1 MTTYRKILM
10 AAALLAAAGAAHAA
24 TDYPT
29 GYIKCAKEGETCS
42 FTGTR
47 SVAYGKSGTFVYAT
61 LTGPI
66 TCSGSLFPP
75 ISVDNP
81 RYCSY
86 SSSGTSGSSS
96 SSTSSSGGSSGISL
110 AASAGDAQVALSWS
124 YTSGSAGTQE
134 VYRDTDSDPS
144 GRVRIASVSTSTR
157 AYTATGL
164 TNGTTYYFW
173 IKNTLNG
180 VVSNSNAA
188 SATPTGGTSSSS
200 SSSSS
205 GGGTITGATCTS
217 TGSVSVS
224 STILVTSGTYD
235 GGCRTYNPTSA
246 LGDGSQDEGQQPA
259 FRVENGATLRN
270 AILGNN
276 GVDGVHFYNGG
287 NLQNFRWL
295 NVGEDAFTIKSS
307 GTVNISG
314 VTGVNGEDKFGQI
327 NAASTLNISNC
338 IVDNMAKFIRQ
349 NGGTTFKIVVNA
361 DRCQISNMGE
371 GVFRSDSSSSEARLT
386 NSRLRNSGS
395 LCIGNWAVC
404 TGSGNTNY

>member
-1 MTTYRKILM
+1 MKTFRNLLF
-10 AAALLAAAGAAHAA
+10 AGALLAAAAAANAA

-29 GYIKCAKEGETCS
+29 GYTKCAKEGETCS
-42 FTGTR
+42 FSGTR

-66 TCSGSLFPP
+66 TCSGSLFPA

-86 SSSGTSGSSS
+86 SNSGSSSSSS
-96 SSTSSSGGSSGISL
+96 SSTSSSGGGTSGISL
-110 AASAGDAQVALSWS
+110 SASAGNAQVSLSWS

-144 GRVRIASVSTSTR
+144 GRTRIASVSTSTR
-157 AYTATGL
+157 SYTATGL
-164 TNGTTYYFW
+164 ANGTTYYFW
-173 IKNTLNG
+173 IKNTVNG

-188 SATPTGGTSSSS
+188 SATPSGGSSS

-205 GGGTITGATCTS
+205 GGSGTITGATCTS
-217 TGSVSVS
+217 TGSQSIT
-224 STILVTSGTYD
+224 STVLVTSGTYD
-235 GGCRTYNPTSA
+235 GGCRTYNPSGD
-246 LGDGSQDEGQQPA
+246 LGDGSQEEGQDPA

-270 AILGNN
+270 VILGNN

-287 NLQNFRWL
+287 NLQNFRWT

-307 GTVNISG
+307 GTVNVSG
-314 VTGVNGEDKFGQI
+314 VTGVNSEDKFAQV
-327 NAASTLNISNC
+327 NAASVLNVSNC
-338 IVDNMAKFIRQ
+338 IVDNAGKFLRQ
-349 NGGTTFKIVVNA
+349 NGDTTFKIEVYV

-371 GVFRSDSSSSEARLT
+371 GIFRTDSSSSVARLT

-395 LCIGNWAVC
+395 LCIGPWASC